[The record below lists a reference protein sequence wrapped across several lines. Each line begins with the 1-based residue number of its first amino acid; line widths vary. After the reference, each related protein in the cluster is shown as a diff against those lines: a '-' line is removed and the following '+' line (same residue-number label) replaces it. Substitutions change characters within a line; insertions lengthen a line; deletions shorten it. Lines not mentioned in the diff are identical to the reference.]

1 MLQFGS
7 VAGSVR
13 PKVQGK
19 KGRKIVTFLRTT
31 QELNM
36 TVSWIE
42 NPRVRGS
49 IPRLAT
55 RTIKALLVL

>member
-13 PKVQGK
+13 PKGQGEK
-19 KGRKIVTFLRTT
+19 ERKVVTFLDTT
-31 QELNM
+31 KEIEM
-36 TVSWIE
+36 TVSWTE

-55 RTIKALLVL
+55 SSTK